1 MQASERIAGV
11 GEVDVDPRPLAL
23 RRGKNGVDVEKRKAE
38 RLKTEKVQ
46 SAEIKRVRPAI
57 PQLRQRPEKA

>member
-11 GEVDVDPRPLAL
+11 GEIDVDPRPLAL

-38 RLKTEKVQ
+38 RLKTEKPQ
-46 SAEIKRVRPAI
+46 GTEIKSVRPAV
-57 PQLRQRPEKA
+57 PQQTQRPEKA